1 MTLSPAAERQRR
13 HPAADARPDRDELLA
28 AIRAGRG
35 TDLEMRGVQ
44 LADDGTEADEPGASA
59 FGQLPEIIVSMANTG
74 GGRIVLGV
82 LPDGTILG
90 VDPARG
96 GGAERFVLTLA
107 TAHCDPPVPT
117 TTAWVSLPDETGVE
131 RPCLVVRVRPSSPE
145 FHATRDGHY
154 LLRHGVR
161 CFPMP
166 SDRLGPLLK
175 KRRGRPPTPIE
186 ERPVRS
192 CPLSDLD
199 RTRIETYLRCRVPD
213 RSWPADWRFLLR
225 NHGLAVETDLGTI
238 PTLLGL
244 LMFGPHPEE
253 HWQGAYL
260 RMESYRPD
268 WPEGKPADHCHLT
281 GPLPCQI
288 EEAVSYLRVS
298 PLNPTASAK
307 RDTGRFDFPAYSISA
322 LHEAVVNAVV
332 HRDYAA
338 PSPVVIR
345 VYSDR
350 IEFRSPGALRDGL
363 TPGHLYTGAPPW
375 RRNQMLAGVLA
386 YHESRTTGG
395 PMMDDRRPGF
405 LTLARESERLSG
417 RLPDVKQPGGM
428 TILTL
433 YAAPVEEQALAAR
446 RRP

>member
-1 MTLSPAAERQRR
+1 MGPNGSGPF
-13 HPAADARPDRDELLA
+13 PGWNFG
-28 AIRAGRG
+28 RAGRG
-35 TDLEMRGVQ
+35 TQLEMEGVR
-44 LADDGTEADEPGASA
+44 LVDDGTEADEQEIRTTGE
-59 FGQLPEIIVSMANTG
+59 LTEIIVSMANTG

-154 LLRHGVR
+154 LLRRGVR
-161 CFPMP
+161 RFPMP
-166 SDRLGPLLK
+166 SDRLAPLLE

-186 ERPVRS
+186 ERPVRP

-199 RTRIETYLRCRVPD
+199 RTRIETYLRRRVPD
-213 RSWPADWRFLLR
+213 GSWSADWESLLR
-225 NHGLAVETDLGTI
+225 NHRFAVETDLGTV

-244 LMFGPHPEE
+244 LMFGHHPEE

-268 WPEGKPADHCHLT
+268 WPEGKPADQRDLT
-281 GPLPCQI
+281 GPLPRQI
-288 EEAVSYLRVS
+288 EEAVSCFRVS

-307 RDTGRFDFPAYSISA
+307 QDTGRLDFPAYSILA

-338 PSPVVIR
+338 PLPVVIR
-345 VYSDR
+345 LYSDR
-350 IEFRSPGALRDGL
+350 IEFRSPGILRGGL
-363 TPGHLYTGAPPW
+363 TPDHLYAGAPPW
-375 RRNQMLAGVLA
+375 RRNQMIAGVLE
-386 YHESRTTGG
+386 HHRSRITGG
-395 PMMDDRRPGF
+395 PMMDVGSPGF

-417 RLPDVKQPGGM
+417 RLPDLKQTGGM